1 MEVDK
6 KLYEEIKEYCK
17 FNGLK
22 PSEYVNSLLK
32 KAFMEDKY
40 GVSPFKCAEDS
51 VIGNKAFNDAVD
63 AEVKRILN
71 NPKEFEEIAKK
82 FNQKFF
88 KGTDELDTAMRKFN
102 ETFFHGMKEAQETE
116 REISEYMEKN
126 NLEPVSMDELIYG
139 DDESRQDVPKS
150 VPIQENDEKIETNLD
165 KKPKKRT
172 IKPIR

>member
-1 MEVDK
+1 MEIDK
-6 KLYEEIKEYCK
+6 ELYKEIKEYCK
-17 FNGLK
+17 LNGLK

-32 KAFMEDKY
+32 KAFMEGKY
-40 GVSPFKCAEDS
+40 GVSPFKRAKDS

-71 NPKEFEEIAKK
+71 SPEEFEEIAKK

-88 KGTDELDTAMRKFN
+88 KDTDELDTAMRKFN

-126 NLEPVSMDELIYG
+126 NLEPVSVEELIYG
-139 DDESRQDVPKS
+139 E
-150 VPIQENDEKIETNLD
+150 DEKKENGRESAENEQPI
-165 KKPKKRT
+165 KRKRT
-172 IKPIR
+172 ITPNK